1 VGVLGL
7 DHYSI
12 RTTELEATSRFYV
25 EVLGFAEG
33 ERPPFSFPGVWL
45 YCADKPVVHLIGIAQ
60 GQVQGSGA
68 VDHLAF
74 EAAGIDAV
82 RARLVEMK
90 LPFEERQVPVL
101 ERHQIFVD
109 DPNGI
114 TLELNFPS

>member
-1 VGVLGL
+1 MGVFGL

-12 RTTELEATSRFYV
+12 RTTELEATSRFFV
-25 EVLGFAEG
+25 EALGFAVG

-45 YCADKPVVHLIGIAQ
+45 YCGGKPVVHLIGIAE

-74 EAAGIDAV
+74 EASGIDTV
-82 RARLVEMK
+82 RARLAEMK
-90 LPFEERQVPVL
+90 LPFEERQIPVL
-101 ERHQIFVD
+101 ARRQIFVD

-114 TLELNFPS
+114 TVELNFPP